1 MDGFTDEEN
10 FYDDDDLDDLPHEKF
25 TELENDAIQYT
36 QAQTQARLRVD
47 TISDYGNDLEDD
59 DLKDAAMS
67 DECSSTQLIVP
78 SFQQNITAVTTG
90 SQNNERTDSPNP
102 SYGHETSLSLRNIKA
117 SQHEILIKHQAFQS
131 DSVNAQVISLQ
142 KQVEDLIS
150 ERDSLKQDLFSKTGE
165 VAIVRNKQEKTVQ
178 DYERQ
183 LLALQ
188 KLNTEKLERQQKELD
203 IARASEKNTAIDRE
217 FIKRDLAEESER
229 VRRLNRAREK
239 RRESNPKFAVTPK
252 RRKILSIRDGFND
265 DEIKFLS
272 PSNYS
277 PSKSLK
283 DLTGSPS
290 RMTKMKT
297 DESPEGTLNP
307 TIFDDFQTLDKDPM
321 SAIFDQITLS
331 NLTIEND
338 RLDFIGTILD
348 HCVDKKHLRTI
359 QELGKYALPSAP
371 HQNLQGL
378 IIAKISDLCRKR
390 PIIDPPLG
398 VCNILIKIWIDCV
411 EEKYFEPLYLLID
424 WLELAL
430 ELKTSFLAPQLVDS
444 VLPIAQRTADFIA
457 IPRFQSQ
464 PIEKLDRYINLSA
477 CMSLIYSISLG
488 CMANPQDITRFWKL
502 MRWDFVLLMLSTNQ
516 FERDYDLILRLLS
529 TSTMK
534 HSFGALP
541 GGEKQDLQTGWI
553 IDRLTYPLNEH
564 PCIPMS
570 TEKFNSKILSKVRLK
585 ILQIMTRMSKS
596 SYASKALAT
605 HTHAIGRLVCLISD
619 EIDLLYDFYYE
630 DGYSAEIINTA
641 MRLLYHLV
649 TKHECAI
656 EIQQNLSYVHG
667 GSQKYLLSLSRLN
680 FLEEDLVLESG
691 IDSDVP
697 GFALELLELIVTPEE
712 GDAIQSAFSN
722 QLILCDQ

>member
-1 MDGFTDEEN
+1 MDGFNEEEN
-10 FYDDDDLDDLPHEKF
+10 IYGDDDLDDLPDEKF

-36 QAQTQARLRVD
+36 QARTQARLRAD
-47 TISDYGNDLEDD
+47 TTSDYGNDLEDD
-59 DLKDAAMS
+59 DLKDAVMS

-78 SFQQNITAVTTG
+78 SFQQNIAAVAVGT
-90 SQNNERTDSPNP
+90 QNHERTDSPNP
-102 SYGHETSLSLRNIKA
+102 SDGNETSLSFRNIKA
-117 SQHEILIKHQAFQS
+117 SQHNILIKQQTHQS
-131 DSVNAQVISLQ
+131 VSVNAQVISLQ
-142 KQVEDLIS
+142 KQVQDLIS

-165 VAIVRNKQEKTVQ
+165 VAIVRSKQEKTVQ

-183 LLALQ
+183 LLTLQ
-188 KLNTEKLERQQKELD
+188 KLNAEKLEQQQKELD
-203 IARASEKNTAIDRE
+203 SARESEKITAIDRE

-239 RRESNPKFAVTPK
+239 RREYNPEFAVTPK
-252 RRKILSIRDGFND
+252 RRKILSLRDGFND
-265 DEIKFLS
+265 DEIKLSS

-277 PSKSLK
+277 PSKYLK
-283 DLTGSPS
+283 DPIGSPS
-290 RMTKMKT
+290 RKPKRKT
-297 DESPEGTLNP
+297 YESPASTLKL
-307 TIFDDFQTLDKDPM
+307 TIHDDFQALDKGPI
-321 SAIFDQITLS
+321 SAMFDQITLE

-348 HCVDKKHLRTI
+348 HRVDKKHLKTI

-378 IIAKISDLCRKR
+378 IISKLSDLCRKR

-398 VCNILIKIWIDCV
+398 VCNILIKIWADCI
-411 EEKYFEPLYLLID
+411 EEKFFKPLYLLID

-430 ELKTSFLAPQLVDS
+430 ELKTSSLAPRLVDS
-444 VLPIAQRTADFIA
+444 VLPIAQHTADFIA

-464 PIEKLDRYINLSA
+464 PTEKLDIYINLSA

-534 HSFGALP
+534 YSFGALP

-570 TEKFNSKILSKVRLK
+570 TERLNSKILRKVRLK
-585 ILQIMTRMSKS
+585 ILQVMTRMSKS
-596 SYASKALAT
+596 PYASKALAT

-619 EIDLLYDFYYE
+619 EIDVLYDFYSE
-630 DGYSAEIINTA
+630 NIYSAEIINTA

-691 IDSDVP
+691 IDSDIP

-712 GDAIQSAFSN
+712 GDAIQSAFSS